1 MKTKVFKSNILRK
14 AVIVAVA
21 TGALYSCTDHFD
33 ELNVPENQ
41 IIVDNID
48 ASLLGQAFAQA
59 QFYGLNGDN
68 QSFQRSQSLFSDE
81 YAQYFATTEANF
93 DSGNF
98 LEVMSWTSR
107 YYNDVYSRAA
117 PQLLFVE
124 QTTASN
130 NMVVENAIAK
140 VWKVVMYHR
149 ISDFFGPTIYSEFG
163 SGETSVAYDS
173 QEFVYKDFFRVL
185 DEAVAVLSENAS
197 ANGFGSN
204 DLVFGGDAGKWLTFA
219 NSLRLRLAMRLAYV
233 EPELAKAEAEKAVS
247 AGVMTQNDQNANV
260 LTTVN
265 SLNFYAAITYIDEF
279 RMSATMQS
287 VLEGYGDP
295 RISEYFAEA
304 VDGGGYKG
312 IRNGMPR
319 LDKGPFLEP
328 THSFIN
334 TRWRPLASG
343 GTNPPLQVMVA
354 AENYFLRAEG
364 ALRGW
369 NMGGSAHELYNQGI
383 AVSMEQWTDAS
394 AEEVETYQNNTNTPV
409 AIDDKWNT
417 PAMSDIP
424 VAYQEGAGFET
435 QLEQI
440 ITQKWIALF
449 PDSWEA
455 WSERRRTGYPVGFAI
470 IESFNPDVP
479 VTGMMRRLKFTTSEI
494 TNNEVAVEN
503 ARALLSG
510 TDANHTRLWWDA
522 KPIDLYP
529 TPKQ

>member
-1 MKTKVFKSNILRK
+1 MKTKSLKSNILK
-14 AVIVAVA
+14 KVIAITVV
-21 TGALYSCTDHFD
+21 TGTIYSCTDHFD

-41 IIVDNID
+41 IVVDEID

-68 QSFQRSQSLFSDE
+68 QAFQRSQSLFSDE

-98 LEVMSWTSR
+98 LEVMSWTNR

-124 QTTASN
+124 QTTAAN
-130 NMVVENAIAK
+130 DMVIENAIAK

-149 ISDFFGPTIYSEFG
+149 ISDFFGPAIYSEFG
-163 SGETSVAYDS
+163 NGQTSVAYDS
-173 QEFVYKDFFRVL
+173 QEFIYKDFFKVL
-185 DEAVAVLSENAS
+185 DEAVAVLAANPN

-204 DLVFGGDAGKWLTFA
+204 DLVFSGDATKWLTFA

-233 EPELAKAEAEKAVS
+233 EPELAKAEAEKAVA
-247 AGVMTQNDQNANV
+247 AGVMTQNTENANV
-260 LTTVN
+260 LTTAN

-287 VLEGYGDP
+287 VLEGYQDP
-295 RISEYFAEA
+295 RITEYFDEAE
-304 VDGGGYKG
+304 DGGGYKG

-319 LDKGPFLEP
+319 LEKGPFLEP

-334 TRWRPLASG
+334 IRWRPLARG

-369 NMGGSAHELYNQGI
+369 NMGGNAGDLYNQGI
-383 AVSMEQWTDAS
+383 QISMQQWTTAS
-394 AEEVETYQNNTNTPV
+394 PDEIEAYQNSTNTPV
-409 AIDDKWNT
+409 GISDKWNT
-417 PAMSDIP
+417 PAALDVPI
-424 VAYQEGAGFET
+424 AYQTGTDFET

-455 WSERRRTGYPVGFAI
+455 WTERRRTGYPVGLAI
-470 IESFNPDVP
+470 LESFNSDVP
-479 VTGMMRRLKFTTSEI
+479 VTGLMRRLKFTTGEI
-494 TNNEVAVEN
+494 ANNSVAVEN
-503 ARALLSG
+503 ARTLLNG
-510 TDANHTRLWWDA
+510 PDGNETRLWWDA
-522 KPIDLYP
+522 KPIGLYP
-529 TPKQ
+529 TPK